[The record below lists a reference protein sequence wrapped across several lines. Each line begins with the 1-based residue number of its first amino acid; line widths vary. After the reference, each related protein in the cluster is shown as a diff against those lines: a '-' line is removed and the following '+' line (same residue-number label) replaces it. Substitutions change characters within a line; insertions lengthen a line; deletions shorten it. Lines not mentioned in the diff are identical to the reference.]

1 MRRALLVLIILI
13 AAATALPAE
22 DAVFGVLVY
31 PYNQEIAES
40 ILNFFPEKEYD
51 SDTALMMGRRAA
63 ALEARTLGLELNKA
77 YASEDEAK
85 VEAASARYNEEK
97 ALPDYGEKDFP
108 VVMIDSSNVKYDSE
122 ALVSDPMLM
131 EFVCDATGA
140 DLLVMPVSG
149 YLQGFRLLSIYVYEY
164 GADSAE
170 LAYEVISV
178 ESDRYPVHAALSL
191 APYFM
196 KGVPALVRLDDLAV
210 GAVVMVDGKEVNCYE
225 DCVMT
230 TAGLHTI
237 TLSAQG
243 KQDRTFATDLEGNT
257 LSSVTA
263 AMRDTRYSGLGIT
276 SEPRATVFLDG
287 VSLGQTPLTLD
298 SYVVPSS
305 LRLTAEGYADKTV
318 GLLSPAEKL
327 DIQLKPQW
335 MADQALLKDTKDGFY
350 TRFAISLAIF
360 GVKVALKSFN
370 DGTNK
375 VLMAFDGLATAAL
388 AVSFSDLVGWL
399 VDYYRQT
406 EYIAP

>member
-1 MRRALLVLIILI
+1 
-13 AAATALPAE
+13 
-22 DAVFGVLVY
+22 
-31 PYNQEIAES
+31 
-40 ILNFFPEKEYD
+40 
-51 SDTALMMGRRAA
+51 
-63 ALEARTLGLELNKA
+63 
-77 YASEDEAK
+77 
-85 VEAASARYNEEK
+85 
-97 ALPDYGEKDFP
+97 
-108 VVMIDSSNVKYDSE
+108 
-122 ALVSDPMLM
+122 
-131 EFVCDATGA
+131 
-140 DLLVMPVSG
+140 
-149 YLQGFRLLSIYVYEY
+149 
-164 GADSAE
+164 
-170 LAYEVISV
+170 
-178 ESDRYPVHAALSL
+178 
-191 APYFM
+191 M

-237 TLSAQG
+237 TRSAQG

-263 AMRDTRYSGLGIT
+263 SMRDTRYSGLEIT
-276 SEPRATVFLDG
+276 SEPRATVLLDG